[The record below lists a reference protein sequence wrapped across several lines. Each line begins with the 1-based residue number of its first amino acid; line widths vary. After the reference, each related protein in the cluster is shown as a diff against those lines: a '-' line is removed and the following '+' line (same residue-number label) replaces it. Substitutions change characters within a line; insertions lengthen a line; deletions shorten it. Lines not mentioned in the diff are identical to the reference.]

1 MSRLTLAQ
9 KRALIAKHITT
20 AKGRQL
26 LAASMNRPLR
36 EYRDYTSAGRRGLSV
51 DPLADG
57 QLPYYDKDVNCK
69 AYVVGEL
76 GEDIL
81 SIEKGD
87 RVFVPT
93 FEIATLVEI
102 PMSQIKE
109 RRYDIQERV
118 KTKTRSEVIRV
129 EDRKIFGLISKVA
142 NATGGNAPIAKAA
155 ANLTV
160 GDISDAMGLVEQHG
174 DIKAAT
180 IFINP
185 KHHSVLRK
193 MNSVKDG
200 FFISFEDSKALMQN
214 GTVGTLYGATIIA
227 SSEVPANEI
236 FVLGEPEL
244 TGALVESIPLT
255 VLSGDKLETRALLF
269 SVFEKVGIVIHN
281 PNAVASIKLS

>member
-1 MSRLTLAQ
+1 
-9 KRALIAKHITT
+9 
-20 AKGRQL
+20 
-26 LAASMNRPLR
+26 
-36 EYRDYTSAGRRGLSV
+36 
-51 DPLADG
+51 
-57 QLPYYDKDVNCK
+57 
-69 AYVVGEL
+69 
-76 GEDIL
+76 
-81 SIEKGD
+81 
-87 RVFVPT
+87 
-93 FEIATLVEI
+93 
-102 PMSQIKE
+102 
-109 RRYDIQERV
+109 
-118 KTKTRSEVIRV
+118 
-129 EDRKIFGLISKVA
+129 
-142 NATGGNAPIAKAA
+142 
-155 ANLTV
+155 
-160 GDISDAMGLVEQHG
+160 MGLVEQWG